1 MINDENIGNGLTNP
15 FPDQK
20 LEWVDFEA
28 EMPYEV
34 DRPSALTDDRGKATC
49 VTSRIRSEQPASLDW
64 LLKHPNKVMHRP
76 VLDIDI
82 PIKVVPSSTPGHS
95 HLFIDI
101 AMSWGDYEKLLWALA
116 AAGIVEE
123 GYVHASV
130 RRGHTSVRLPHVRK
144 PGASLPPARDAG
156 EAPSFDVQVDALAS
170 RAGVVLDELHEAIRR
185 AKDALPQVANSE
197 SG

>member
-1 MINDENIGNGLTNP
+1 MINDENIGHGRINP

-20 LEWVDFEA
+20 LEWVDFE
-28 EMPYEV
+28 EEVPYEV
-34 DRPSALTDDRGKATC
+34 DRPSALTDDLDKATC
-49 VTSRIRSEQPASLDW
+49 VTSRMRNGQPASLDW
-64 LLKHPNKVMHRP
+64 LLKHPNDVMHRP

-95 HLFIDI
+95 HLFIDV
-101 AMSWGDYEKLLWALA
+101 AMTWEDYEKLLWALA

-144 PGASLPPARDAG
+144 PDAPVADETVSSLEALLNNTHAVLREVRDRIDSA
-156 EAPSFDVQVDALAS
+156 EAAPRYGQ
-170 RAGVVLDELHEAIRR
+170 IY
-185 AKDALPQVANSE
+185 
-197 SG
+197 

>member
-1 MINDENIGNGLTNP
+1 MIDDENIGRGLVNP
-15 FPDQK
+15 FPGQK

-28 EMPYEV
+28 EVPYEV
-34 DRPSALTDDRGKATC
+34 DRPSALTDDHDKATC
-49 VTSRIRSEQPASLDW
+49 VTSRKRDTMHYPFGEI
-64 LLKHPNKVMHRP
+64 HRP

-82 PIKVVPSSTPGHS
+82 PIKVVPSGTPGHC

-101 AMSWGDYEKLLWALA
+101 PMTWERYEELLWALA

-144 PGASLPPARDAG
+144 PDASLPPARDVG
-156 EAPSFDVQVDALAS
+156 EAPLFDTLTGA
-170 RAGVVLDELHEAIRR
+170 RVVLDELHKAIRR
-185 AKDALPQVANSE
+185 AKDALPQVTNSE
-197 SG
+197 SS